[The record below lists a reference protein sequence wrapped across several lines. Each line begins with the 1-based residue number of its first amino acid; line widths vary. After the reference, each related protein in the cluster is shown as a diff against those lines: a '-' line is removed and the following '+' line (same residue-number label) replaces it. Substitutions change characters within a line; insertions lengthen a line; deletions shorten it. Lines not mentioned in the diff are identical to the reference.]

1 MKGEPLIGLGGL
13 SASKDAGGNLR
24 GVNVPVES
32 GSLYVVIALPRAET
46 DARFA
51 VQVAPSWP
59 TPLAIVGKTTTGFT
73 VSFGA
78 PAPSD
83 AHLDWFLIR

>member
-1 MKGEPLIGLGGL
+1 MRL
-13 SASKDAGGNLR
+13 SGSEQGGGNLR
-24 GVNVPVES
+24 GVDVPVES
-32 GSLYVVIALPRAET
+32 GSLYVVIALPRAEA

-51 VQVAPSWP
+51 VQVAPSWR

-73 VSFGA
+73 VSFGT
-78 PAPSD
+78 PAPGD